1 MIDRWTSP
9 EHWVAMIE
17 YTHYNLI
24 DFLQG
29 PTFVEMSECFVFSSM
44 LRFFSHKFP
53 HVKTRQNTCCNRCS
67 SANMYGNFQWP
78 DKFAQTFV
86 IFTPGFFFV
95 LPTLTSFQSWC
106 EILQS
111 RIKSNSFVKIGRCI
125 SYLQKV
131 MPVTSEWVF
140 VIRNK
145 FRVQIFRI
153 DE

>member
-17 YTHYNLI
+17 YIHYNLI

-86 IFTPGFFFV
+86 IFTPGIFLCSPNFNLFSKLMWNFTVANKIKFFCGNWSMYKLF
-95 LPTLTSFQSWC
+95 T
-106 EILQS
+106 
-111 RIKSNSFVKIGRCI
+111 KS
-125 SYLQKV
+125 Y
-131 MPVTSEWVF
+131 TSE
-140 VIRNK
+140 N
-145 FRVQIFRI
+145 
-153 DE
+153 